1 MGTIL
6 TSIHGKLFG
15 IDTKYRAY
23 SPVGFSSTDYNVGPI
38 NSEVSLYGTQA
49 LTSAST
55 GTTINFGGSATV
67 NTVSSQTFLIAAPLQ
82 AGIPLSIMLTST
94 TTGITRTFQLVSGTF
109 QSSAG
114 STNNAAAMTVAG
126 CMNLMSAS
134 TALVFIQGSS
144 PVTTITL
151 STI

>member
-55 GTTINFGGSATV
+55 GTTITFGGSATV
-67 NTVSSQTFLIAAPLQ
+67 NTGSTQTFALAAPVQ
-82 AGIPLSIMLTST
+82 AGIPMTLMLTST
-94 TTGITRTFQLVSGTF
+94 TSGITRTFTLASGTF

-114 STNNAAAMTVAG
+114 STCSSLAMTVAG
-126 CMNLMSAS
+126 CVDLIAATTS
-134 TALVFIQGSS
+134 LVFIQGAS
-144 PVTTITL
+144 PVTTVTL
-151 STI
+151 S